1 MWYAEAVTLAA
12 INKVFDTNGN
22 FYPQQAVTRIEVARA
37 IHRCVNA
44 KGLNIP
50 MIMLMPYYRDMEG
63 LSQEDTNA
71 LVFASNT
78 SLMKGDGEYWRP
90 HDNITRAELA
100 VVLNGLVRLL
110 E

>member
-1 MWYAEAVTLAA
+1 
-12 INKVFDTNGN
+12 
-22 FYPQQAVTRIEVARA
+22 
-37 IHRCVNA
+37 
-44 KGLNIP
+44 
-50 MIMLMPYYRDMEG
+50 MEG

-100 VVLNGLVRLL
+100 TVLNGLVRLL
-110 E
+110 GVDESYDGQEYRLAPGNSLTLMLNSNPTTGYR